1 MELPRLQAPSL
12 KELFIK
18 EMEAQILSGKLPI
31 GSKLPSEREIAEAM
45 GVSRAVVNAG
55 LMEMARKGFLE
66 IKPRSGAFVADY
78 RRKGTSETLLSI
90 MNFNGG
96 MLGKQEIK
104 SILELR
110 LVLETL
116 ALELAIPRMTDE
128 DIKVIK
134 GHLDRYAAAE
144 NPQAAAEAA
153 FCFHYEIG
161 VLSGNTLL
169 PLIFYSFRTP
179 VIMLWKRYIQL
190 HGKDKLYKNIRSIY
204 EQVSQRNVTEAVRV
218 FQEAVN
224 QTISGGV
231 SIYYE

>member
-1 MELPRLQAPSL
+1 
-12 KELFIK
+12 
-18 EMEAQILSGKLPI
+18 
-31 GSKLPSEREIAEAM
+31 
-45 GVSRAVVNAG
+45 
-55 LMEMARKGFLE
+55 
-66 IKPRSGAFVADY
+66 
-78 RRKGTSETLLSI
+78 

-116 ALELAIPRMTDE
+116 ALELAVPRLTDA
-128 DIKVIK
+128 DIEVIRK
-134 GHLDRYAAAE
+134 HLERFAHAQD
-144 NPQAAAEAA
+144 PQSAAEAT

-169 PLIFYSFRTP
+169 PLIFYSFKAP
-179 VIMLWKRYIQL
+179 VTMLWKRYIQL
-190 HGKDKLYKNIRSIY
+190 HGKEKLYENIVALYR
-204 EQVSQRNVTEAVRV
+204 QVEQRNASEAVRV
-218 FQEAVN
+218 LKDAIN

>member
-161 VLSGNTLL
+161 ILSGNTLL

-190 HGKDKLYKNIRSIY
+190 HGKDKLYENIRSIY

>member
-190 HGKDKLYKNIRSIY
+190 HGKDKLYENIRSIY

>member
-190 HGKDKLYKNIRSIY
+190 HGKDKLYMNIRSIY

>member
-1 MELPRLQAPSL
+1 MDLPRLQAPSL
-12 KELFIK
+12 KELFIR

-31 GSKLPSEREIAEAM
+31 GSKLPPEREIAEAM

-55 LMEMARKGFLE
+55 LVEMARKGFLE
-66 IKPRSGAFVADY
+66 IKPRSGVFVADY
-78 RRKGTSETLLSI
+78 RRRGTTETLLSI

-116 ALELAIPRMTDE
+116 ALELAIPRMTDQ
-128 DIKVIK
+128 DLQVIK
-134 GHLDRYAAAE
+134 GHLDTLSTAAD
-144 NPQAAAEAA
+144 PQTAAEAA

-161 VLSGNTLL
+161 FLSGNTLL
-169 PLIFYSFRTP
+169 PLIFYSFRAP
-179 VIMLWKRYIQL
+179 VTMLWKRYITL
-190 HGKDKLYKNIRSIY
+190 HGKDTLYQHTSALYDCITRRDTAEAICVLRESIN
-204 EQVSQRNVTEAVRV
+204 E
-218 FQEAVN
+218 
-224 QTISGGV
+224 TISGGV

>member
-1 MELPRLQAPSL
+1 MDLPKLQAPSL
-12 KELFIK
+12 KELFVK

-55 LMEMARKGFLE
+55 LLEMARKGFVE
-66 IKPRSGAFVADY
+66 IKPRSGAYVADY
-78 RRKGTSETLLSI
+78 RRRGTSETLLSI

-116 ALELAIPRMTDE
+116 ALELAIPRITD
-128 DIKVIK
+128 
-134 GHLDRYAAAE
+134 AE
-144 NPQAAAEAA
+144 VGVLRAHMERFANARDPQSAAEAA

-161 VLSGNTLL
+161 ILSGNTLL
-169 PLIFYSFRTP
+169 PLIFYSFKAP
-179 VIMLWKRYIQL
+179 VVMLWKRYIQL
-190 HGKDKLYKNIRSIY
+190 HGKDKLYENIEALYKQI
-204 EQVSQRNVTEAVRV
+204 EARNVTEAVRV
-218 FQEAVN
+218 FREAIN

>member
-90 MNFNGG
+90 MNFN
-96 MLGKQEIK
+96 L
-104 SILELR
+104 
-110 LVLETL
+110 
-116 ALELAIPRMTDE
+116 
-128 DIKVIK
+128 
-134 GHLDRYAAAE
+134 
-144 NPQAAAEAA
+144 
-153 FCFHYEIG
+153 
-161 VLSGNTLL
+161 
-169 PLIFYSFRTP
+169 
-179 VIMLWKRYIQL
+179 
-190 HGKDKLYKNIRSIY
+190 
-204 EQVSQRNVTEAVRV
+204 
-218 FQEAVN
+218 
-224 QTISGGV
+224 
-231 SIYYE
+231 

>member
-1 MELPRLQAPSL
+1 MELPKLQAPSL

-66 IKPRSGAFVADY
+66 IKPRSGAYVADY
-78 RRKGTSETLLSI
+78 RRRGTSETLLAI
-90 MNFNGG
+90 MNYNGG
-96 MLGKQEIK
+96 MLGREEIK

-116 ALELAIPRMTDE
+116 ALELAIPRMTDM
-128 DIKVIK
+128 DLTVIK
-134 GHLDRYAAAE
+134 GHLDKLKSAKD
-144 NPQAAAEAA
+144 PQTAAEAA
-153 FCFHYEIG
+153 FCFHYELG
-161 VLSGNTLL
+161 MMSGNSLL
-169 PLIFYSFRTP
+169 PLIFYSFKAP
-179 VIMLWKRYIQL
+179 VTMLWKRYIQL
-190 HGKDKLYKNIRSIY
+190 HGKERLFENNRALY
-204 EQVSQRNVTEAVRV
+204 EQIAARNVSEAVRL
-218 FQEAVN
+218 FRESIH

>member
-1 MELPRLQAPSL
+1 MELPKLQAPSL

-31 GSKLPSEREIAEAM
+31 GSKLPSEREISQAM

-55 LMEMARKGFLE
+55 LIEMARKGFLE
-66 IKPRSGAFVADY
+66 IKSRSGAFVADY
-78 RRKGTSETLLSI
+78 RRRGTSETLLSI

-116 ALELAIPRMTDE
+116 ALELAVPRLTDA
-128 DIKVIK
+128 DIEVIRK
-134 GHLDRYAAAE
+134 HLERFAHAQD
-144 NPQAAAEAA
+144 PQSAAEAA

-169 PLIFYSFRTP
+169 PLIFYSFKAP
-179 VIMLWKRYIQL
+179 VTMLWKRYIQL
-190 HGKDKLYKNIRSIY
+190 HGKEKLYENIVALYR
-204 EQVSQRNVTEAVRV
+204 QVEQRNASEAVRV
-218 FQEAVN
+218 LKDAIN